1 MSLLKNANDSI
12 KQLEIE
18 ARNLPSD
25 MRAEMLKKVQQYK
38 DACKVKD
45 TQIKT
50 YRTKY
55 EEAMNG
61 IKDIDTALAEAESEW
76 NAIVGG

>member
-50 YRTKY
+50 YRTKA
-55 EEAMNG
+55 ERKELFSG
-61 IKDIDTALAEAESEW
+61 VSVWIDEDDPRIA
-76 NAIVGG
+76 

>member
-45 TQIKT
+45 IQIKT
-50 YRTKY
+50 YRTKA
-55 EEAMNG
+55 ERKELFSG
-61 IKDIDTALAEAESEW
+61 VSVWIDEDDPRIA
-76 NAIVGG
+76 